1 SRNCGERYWLIQK
14 ALVLPDF
21 VKGERSECISP
32 LTTLR
37 TKHACQGWVV
47 SRSEA
52 IHLTDAV
59 ALGEGAKRLLQGRGQ
74 GEAKPPI
81 ARPGVQH

>member
-1 SRNCGERYWLIQK
+1 M
-14 ALVLPDF
+14 
-21 VKGERSECISP
+21 
-32 LTTLR
+32 
-37 TKHACQGWVV
+37 V

-59 ALGEGAKRLLQGRGQ
+59 ALGEGAERPLQGRGQ

-81 ARPGVQH
+81 ARPGVLHFATLNVATSGSLV

>member
-1 SRNCGERYWLIQK
+1 MHFTLDDS
-14 ALVLPDF
+14 PD
-21 VKGERSECISP
+21 KTRLS
-32 LTTLR
+32 
-37 TKHACQGWVV
+37 GWMV

-59 ALGEGAKRLLQGRGQ
+59 VLGEGAERPLQGRGQ

-81 ARPGVQH
+81 ARPDVRH

>member
-1 SRNCGERYWLIQK
+1 M
-14 ALVLPDF
+14 
-21 VKGERSECISP
+21 
-32 LTTLR
+32 
-37 TKHACQGWVV
+37 V

-59 ALGEGAKRLLQGRGQ
+59 VLGEGAERPLQGRGQ

-81 ARPGVQH
+81 ARPDVRHFATLNVATSGSLVLYFLN

>member
-1 SRNCGERYWLIQK
+1 
-14 ALVLPDF
+14 LPDF

-37 TKHACQGWVV
+37 TKHAFQGWMV

-59 ALGEGAKRLLQGRGQ
+59 ALGEGAERPLQGRGQ

-81 ARPGVQH
+81 ARPGVLHFATLNVATSGSLV